1 MGTFDD
7 LMKKYGD
14 DLNGLKEKFESSG
27 LGQKIDS
34 WIGTGQN
41 EPITAEEIKQGLGE
55 DELDRMA
62 QESGKSADELAHEL
76 SRDLPRAVDE
86 ATPTGQI
93 QTPVGRPTV

>member
-14 DLNGLKEKFESSG
+14 DLNGLKKKFESSG

-41 EPITAEEIKQGLGE
+41 EPITAEEVKQGLGQ

-62 QESGKSADELAHEL
+62 QESGRSADELADEL
-76 SRDLPRAVDE
+76 SRELPRAVDE